1 MSNTKTKKTS
11 VRLEA
16 ARSAGEARIKHDK
29 HDGISPAD
37 VTYENVNS
45 RPQCP

>member
-16 ARSAGEARIKHDK
+16 LRPAGEARIKHD
-29 HDGISPAD
+29 GISPGGIA
-37 VTYENVNS
+37 YEIVNS
-45 RPQCP
+45 RRL